1 MQKKPTLHISLFII
15 SDLLASAVV
24 WVMIALL
31 RKHLLNEQPQS
42 LSAMFFG
49 SDPAFVRSFTLVPF
63 FWIILYAVSGEYN
76 TIIYLKSRLT
86 ELTYTIIQALTGS
99 AILLFLAFI
108 NDRRQ
113 DYSYL
118 YIAFFSLL
126 ALQTILPYAGR
137 YLFIW
142 LAKKQIMKGTYSL
155 NTLIIGNNRKS
166 HDAFNEIK
174 NSKQSGYRVVGF
186 VSDDRSQK
194 NGLSK
199 WVPRL
204 GSTDNLETVIQEKNI
219 EQVIIA
225 LDKTEQHEVDTLISR
240 LSEKAV
246 SVKLVPDT
254 FEILSG
260 SVKIENVLGVALI
273 NIDTNLMPGWQLN
286 LKRILDVG
294 LSIIASILLS
304 PVLLFVAIK
313 TRLSSKG
320 PVIYRQ
326 ERIGL
331 KGKPFVIYKFR
342 SMYDGAEKN
351 GPMLSTEDDPRI
363 TPWGRFMRKWRLDEL
378 PQLWNIF
385 KGEMSFVGPR
395 PERKYYI
402 TQINQVTPYYRYLL
416 KVKPGLTSWGMVKFG
431 YASSITEMVER
442 MKYDLVYIENI
453 SLLLDIKIMFYTLS
467 IIFSGKGK

>member
-1 MQKKPTLHISLFII
+1 MQKKPTLHISLFIL
-15 SDLLASAVV
+15 SDLLASAAV
-24 WVMIALL
+24 WVVIALL
-31 RKHLLNEQPQS
+31 RKHLLNEQPQT
-42 LSAMFFG
+42 LAG
-49 SDPAFVRSFTLVPF
+49 LFTEDAGFKISIFIIPF
-63 FWIILYAVSGEYN
+63 FWILLYAISGEYSK
-76 TIIYLKSRLT
+76 TIYLKSRLN
-86 ELTYTIIQALTGS
+86 ELTNAVIQSLTGS
-99 AILLFLAFI
+99 VILLFLMFV
-108 NDRRQ
+108 NDKRQ
-113 DYSYL
+113 DYNYL

-126 ALQTILPYAGR
+126 ALQTLVPYAGR
-137 YLFIW
+137 YFFIW
-142 LAKKQIMKGTYSL
+142 LAKKHIMQGKYSL

-166 HDAFNEIK
+166 QDAFAEIK
-174 NSKQSGYRVVGF
+174 SSKGAGYRVVGF
-186 VSDDRSQK
+186 VSDDSSQK

-204 GSTDNLETVIQEKNI
+204 GNTDNLETIIHEKNI

-225 LDKTEQHEVDTLISR
+225 LDKTERREVDTLISR
-240 LSEKAV
+240 LSEKDV

-260 SVKIENVLGVALI
+260 SVRIENVLGVALI
-273 NIDTNLMPGWQLN
+273 NINTSLMPGWQLN

-294 LSIIASILLS
+294 LSVLSFVLLS
-304 PVLLFVAIK
+304 PLLLFIAIK
-313 TRLSSKG
+313 TRLSSGG

-331 KGKPFVIYKFR
+331 KGKPFIIYKFR
-342 SMYDGAEKN
+342 SMYDGAEAN
-351 GPMLSTEDDPRI
+351 GPMLSTEEDPRI

-378 PQLWNIF
+378 PQLWNIL

-402 TQINQVTPYYRYLL
+402 NQINQLTPYYRYLL

-431 YASSITEMVER
+431 YASSTSEMVER
-442 MKYDLVYIENI
+442 MKYDLVYIENV
-453 SLLLDIKIMFYTLS
+453 SLLLDIKIMFHTLS